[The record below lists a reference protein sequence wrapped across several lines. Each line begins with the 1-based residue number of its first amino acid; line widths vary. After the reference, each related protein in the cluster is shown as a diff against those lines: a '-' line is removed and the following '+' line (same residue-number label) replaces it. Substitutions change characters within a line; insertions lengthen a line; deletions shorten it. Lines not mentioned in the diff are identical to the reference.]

1 MSEVMDCGK
10 LFDEL
15 SGADPR
21 KELTRAASPFALA
34 TALTLLAKID
44 ETPLSMLRYSGT
56 SLSNRLTVDEIPEGA
71 QKIFG
76 SNRSRYLAF
85 RRRILDLQLLATRT
99 RVDADAIHGLQ
110 RLARLEIRSSAAN
123 PFYELRRVL
132 ADQVEP
138 AELTRELAIELEK
151 PLTGLNRGSYRAAL
165 GVLDRLQSS
174 ELARATGLLPR
185 DLIGPLPRPSDH
197 TTHAPLPPKLE
208 RLHAISGPKVKS
220 ALPAVYRASLLMH
233 LVNIHADPTLDEL
246 LSQRAV
252 EQLIDLDPS
261 NLGME
266 KPKKKAFHIYVLNLL
281 KAISSDPSRRNTAF
295 DAVSISWSKFR
306 AELADRGMENPA
318 SRTLAVS
325 NRARKEGLKPS
336 DLTPHWFTE
345 TERRLT
351 KSERSRFRSGAFA
364 IDALFEVQ
372 GFPAKLLPKEPSGLQ
387 RLRQRKGEV
396 RETPVENPLA
406 TAWTFFKNALIT
418 EGFSGADLDRIA
430 VLENLAVYNKKTP
443 DQIDRAFIT
452 SRLAWAKKSRKAAI
466 REAGM
471 VMERAA
477 VLPQFSDYLTSYNNT
492 LHASDPQ
499 GTVQLPTKILA
510 DLRDLAGRIGYSE
523 STRRAL
529 TVACNTLHRL
539 HIENGGSPAE
549 TLGQVFDYDLELFSD
564 ASLSKNQKARYRQ
577 SFGAAKDYVSL
588 KWTPTWVSLYASVRD
603 AGTPSASNPI
613 PTMLKYANGL
623 EPSDLTPEW
632 LQEVERQ
639 LRRPNDLSR
648 YGRADLAKTL
658 LANVGR
664 FEVLRQRGVFRNV
677 AILPAVL
684 LPSQPPARLGDSSY

>member
-1 MSEVMDCGK
+1 
-10 LFDEL
+10 
-15 SGADPR
+15 
-21 KELTRAASPFALA
+21 
-34 TALTLLAKID
+34 
-44 ETPLSMLRYSGT
+44 
-56 SLSNRLTVDEIPEGA
+56 
-71 QKIFG
+71 
-76 SNRSRYLAF
+76 
-85 RRRILDLQLLATRT
+85 
-99 RVDADAIHGLQ
+99 
-110 RLARLEIRSSAAN
+110 
-123 PFYELRRVL
+123 
-132 ADQVEP
+132 
-138 AELTRELAIELEK
+138 
-151 PLTGLNRGSYRAAL
+151 
-165 GVLDRLQSS
+165 
-174 ELARATGLLPR
+174 
-185 DLIGPLPRPSDH
+185 
-197 TTHAPLPPKLE
+197 
-208 RLHAISGPKVKS
+208 
-220 ALPAVYRASLLMH
+220 
-233 LVNIHADPTLDEL
+233 
-246 LSQRAV
+246 
-252 EQLIDLDPS
+252 
-261 NLGME
+261 ME
-266 KPKKKAFHIYVLNLL
+266 K
-281 KAISSDPSRRNTAF
+281 
-295 DAVSISWSKFR
+295 
-306 AELADRGMENPA
+306 PA

-325 NRARKEGLKPS
+325 NQARKEGLKPS
-336 DLTPHWFTE
+336 DLTPQWFTE

-364 IDALFEVQ
+364 IDALFEIQ
-372 GFPAKLLPKEPSGLQ
+372 DFPAKLLPKEPSGLQ

-396 RETPVENPLA
+396 RETPVANHLA
-406 TAWTFFKNALIT
+406 AAWASFKNALLS
-418 EGFSGADLDRIA
+418 EGFSGSDLDRIA
-430 VLENLAVYNKKTP
+430 VLENLAVYNKKAP
-443 DQIDRAFIT
+443 DDIDRAFIT

-477 VLPQFSDYLTSYNNT
+477 VLPQLSDYLTSYNNT

-539 HIENGGSPAE
+539 HMENGGSPAE

-564 ASLSKNQKARYRQ
+564 ASLSKNQQARYRQ

-588 KWTPTWVSLYASVRD
+588 KWTPTWISLYASVRD

-613 PTMLKYANGL
+613 PAILKYANGL
-623 EPSDLTPEW
+623 EPYDLTPEW

-684 LPSQPPARLGDSSY
+684 LPSEPPARLGDSSY